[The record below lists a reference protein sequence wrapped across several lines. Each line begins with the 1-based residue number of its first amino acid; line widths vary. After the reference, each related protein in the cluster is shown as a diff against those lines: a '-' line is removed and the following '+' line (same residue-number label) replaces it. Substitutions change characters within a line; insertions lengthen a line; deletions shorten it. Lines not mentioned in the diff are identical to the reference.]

1 MTAIPDVSPI
11 VNQACRNRAAGWSW
25 CLLRPSDALKL
36 AACAEQLADAERRLA
51 AISAIIEN
59 RSLPNWACNYR
70 DALLDD
76 LNEIGELAKTGP

>member
-1 MTAIPDVSPI
+1 MTIPDVSPM
-11 VNQACRNRAAGWSW
+11 VRQASSHSRKGWGWAFVDPAAV
-25 CLLRPSDALKL
+25 LEL

-51 AISAIIEN
+51 SISAIIEN

-76 LNEIGELAKTGP
+76 LNEIAQLAKSVP